1 MSYFKYQGKN
11 IYYEETGNG
20 RPLLLLH
27 GNTASSNMFY
37 EITGK
42 YAAHHKVILMD
53 FLGHGRSDRLPEF
66 PADLWFDEA
75 MQVIELIKSRQ
86 YGNHWQQR
94 GRTGRNQRGPGS
106 AGAGRESHC

>member
-53 FLGHGRSDRLPEF
+53 FLG
-66 PADLWFDEA
+66 
-75 MQVIELIKSRQ
+75 Q
-86 YGNHWQQR
+86 
-94 GRTGRNQRGPGS
+94 GRTGCLNSRQTYGLMRPCRS
-106 AGAGRESHC
+106 

>member
-53 FLGHGRSDRLPEF
+53 FLGHGRINLFDTGGH
-66 PADLWFDEA
+66 PAMLSNQQGF
-75 MQVIELIKSRQ
+75 IEISSRFL
-86 YGNHWQQR
+86 
-94 GRTGRNQRGPGS
+94 
-106 AGAGRESHC
+106 ED